1 VSRDS
6 RWAALRRHYW
16 LELWMVALIAALVLV
31 PWLVGLGLGIWFLTQ
46 QGWAWYWWAGS
57 MLLAGLG
64 IGLLRIAFRRKPPQ
78 VDLAEPT
85 PGAPFAEQQVREAL
99 ARLAETATADD
110 LKGPEAVQLLVTRAF
125 RTVAD
130 TYSPGDEAAHWR
142 FTLPELLLMLEDL
155 ARGLRASLMRDFPML
170 RYLELTWAIKVSD
183 AAEPIMRAWD
193 VVRALRWMNP
203 PEALLAE
210 LRGGLTGSL
219 FDRIGTQVKAQ
230 IAAVLIQEAGEAAI
244 RLYAGH
250 YRRRGEELLPTAPE
264 PIADTPPAILTV
276 LLAGQ
281 RNAGKSAL
289 LNALLGRARE
299 PIGLLTPATLGCR
312 AYAFTSERA
321 GELVLVDC
329 PGADDHS
336 TDAWLAQ
343 AAKSDLVLWV
353 AAANRADRAGDQR
366 ALAALDRLTAH
377 DPRRRAIPRVLVL
390 THADRLAPPLEW
402 EPPYDPEQGLRPKE
416 IDMREARL
424 AACEQLGIAEHR
436 CVLLALPPEEPPWNL
451 EALADIIHDALPEAQ
466 QKQLER
472 GQRADGWF
480 KVLTDGVPSLPRS
493 VRRAV
498 KTLLKGRKR

>member
-1 VSRDS
+1 V
-6 RWAALRRHYW
+6 
-16 LELWMVALIAALVLV
+16 LI
-31 PWLVGLGLGIWFLTQ
+31 PWLFGLGLGIWFLAQ
-46 QGWAWYWWAGS
+46 QGWGWYWWGGS
-57 MLLAGLG
+57 MLFAGLG
-64 IGLLRIAFRRKPPQ
+64 IGLLRVALRRKPPR
-78 VDLAEPT
+78 VELADAD

-99 ARLAETATADD
+99 TRLAEAATADD
-110 LKGPEAVQLLVTRAF
+110 LKGPEAVQRLVTRAF

-155 ARGLRASLMRDFPML
+155 ARGLRASLVRDFPML

-193 VVRALRWMNP
+193 VRVLRWINP

-244 RLYAGH
+244 RLYTGH

-264 PIADTPPAILTV
+264 PIADTPPAVLTV

-312 AYAFTSERA
+312 AYAFQSEQA
-321 GELVLVDC
+321 GELILVDC
-329 PGADDHS
+329 PGADDQS

-366 ALAALDRLTAH
+366 SLAALDRLTA
-377 DPRRRAIPRVLVL
+377 A
-390 THADRLAPPLEW
+390 
-402 EPPYDPEQGLRPKE
+402 
-416 IDMREARL
+416 
-424 AACEQLGIAEHR
+424 
-436 CVLLALPPEEPPWNL
+436 
-451 EALADIIHDALPEAQ
+451 
-466 QKQLER
+466 
-472 GQRADGWF
+472 
-480 KVLTDGVPSLPRS
+480 
-493 VRRAV
+493 
-498 KTLLKGRKR
+498 